1 MMSPLEIFQAENM
14 QLLSSMDPQ
23 FVTKLVNLFCTAHN
37 SFRDLDLSLSI
48 EIRTLNSQKGT

>member
-1 MMSPLEIFQAENM
+1 MSPLEIFQAENM

-23 FVTKLVNLFCTAHN
+23 FVTKLVNLFCTAPN

>member
-1 MMSPLEIFQAENM
+1 MSPLEIFQAENM

-23 FVTKLVNLFCTAHN
+23 FVTKLVNLFCTDPN